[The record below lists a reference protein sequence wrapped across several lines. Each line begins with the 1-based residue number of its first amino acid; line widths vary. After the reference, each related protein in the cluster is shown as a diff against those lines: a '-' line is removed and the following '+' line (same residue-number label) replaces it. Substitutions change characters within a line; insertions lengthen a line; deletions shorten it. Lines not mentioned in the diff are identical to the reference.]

1 MGDDIGGLLEA
12 LAPGTD
18 LADETAGAL
27 SDDLRRLR
35 PYFRSLTGDGVR
47 STLEVIAQS
56 VPLERHEIPSG
67 THVCDWFVPD
77 EWNVRSAHVTHAD
90 GRRVL
95 DIEDDHL
102 HLVAYSVPVH
112 ERMTLTQLR
121 ARLHTLPDRPEW
133 IPYRNTFFNR
143 DWGFCLSQRQ
153 LDTLDEGPY
162 DVVIDTTLEPGSLTY
177 GEVILPGDSAEE
189 VLISSHVCHPSLV
202 NDNLSG
208 IAVATRLAG
217 LLAQLPSRRYTYR
230 FVFAP
235 ATLGALTWL
244 ANNGEVLPRLR
255 HGLVLTGLGGPGHL
269 VYQDTRRS
277 GRPIDAAAGHVVS
290 RLGGEIRD
298 YRPWGYDERQYN
310 SLGFDLPVGRLSRT
324 PHDEYPEYHTSGD
337 DLDFVTGDQ
346 LLDSL
351 RALLSII
358 DVLENDARYR
368 NLQPYGEP
376 QLGRR
381 GLYPTIGGR
390 SADDAIMAM
399 LWTLGLS
406 DGNTSL
412 LDVARQADMDFGDI
426 RSAARSLQSADLLAQ
441 VTDETTPRAG

>member
-1 MGDDIGGLLEA
+1 MGGDICGLLEA

-18 LADETAGAL
+18 RAEELAGAL
-27 SDDLRRLR
+27 SEDLRRLR

-47 STLEVIAQS
+47 ATLDVIGQS
-56 VPLERHEIPSG
+56 VPLTTTEVPSG
-67 THVCDWFVPD
+67 SRACDWIVPD
-77 EWNVRSAHVTHAD
+77 EWSVRAAHLTHAD

-102 HLVAYSVPVH
+102 HLVAHSIPVH

-121 ARLHTLPDRPEW
+121 PRLHTLPDRPEW

-143 DWGFCLSQRQ
+143 DWGFCLSQHQ

-177 GEVILPGDSAEE
+177 GEVVLPGDTEEE
-189 VLISSHVCHPSLV
+189 VLLSAHVCHPSLV

-217 LLAQLPSRRYTYR
+217 LLAQLPSRRHTYR

-244 ANNGEVLPRLR
+244 SRNEEVLPRLR
-255 HGLVLTGLGGPGHL
+255 HGLVLTGLGGPGRL
-269 VYQDTRRS
+269 VYQDTRRA
-277 GRPIDAAAGHVVS
+277 GRPVDLAAGHVVA
-290 RLGGEIRD
+290 RLGGEVRD

-337 DLDFVTGDQ
+337 NLGLVTGEQ
-346 LLDSL
+346 LAGSL
-351 RALLSII
+351 RALLRII
-358 DVLENDARYR
+358 DILENDATYR

-390 SADDAIMAM
+390 SADDSVMAM
-399 LWTLGLS
+399 LWTLALS
-406 DGNTSL
+406 DGQTSVL
-412 LDVARQADMDFGDI
+412 EVAQRADMDFADI
-426 RSAARSLQSADLLAQ
+426 RHASQRLQSAGLLAR
-441 VTDETTPRAG
+441 VPD

>member
-1 MGDDIGGLLEA
+1 MGADIGELLEA
-12 LAPGTD
+12 YAPGTGR
-18 LADETAGAL
+18 ADELASAL
-27 SDDLRRLR
+27 TEDLRRLR
-35 PYFRSLTGDGVR
+35 PYFRSLTGNGVR
-47 STLEVIAQS
+47 STLDIIAQS
-56 VPLERHEIPSG
+56 IPLERREVPSG
-67 THVCDWFVPD
+67 TRACDWVIPD
-77 EWNVRSAHVTHAD
+77 EWNVRAAHLTHAD

-95 DIEDDHL
+95 DIDDDHL
-102 HLVAYSVPVH
+102 HLVAYSVPVR

-121 ARLHTLPDRPEW
+121 PHLHTLPDRPDW

-177 GEVILPGDSAEE
+177 GEVVLPGDSEE
-189 VLISSHVCHPSLV
+189 EFLFSSHICHPSLV

-208 IAVATRLAG
+208 IAVATRLAA
-217 LLAQLPSRRYTYR
+217 LLAQMPSRRYTYR

-235 ATLGALTWL
+235 ATLGAVTWL
-244 ANNGEVLPRLR
+244 SRNGEVLPRLR

-277 GRPIDAAAGHVVS
+277 GRPIDLAAGHVVS
-290 RLGGEIRD
+290 RLGGEVRD

-337 DLDFVTGDQ
+337 DLGLVTGGQ
-346 LLDSL
+346 LADSL
-351 RALLSII
+351 HALLRIV

-381 GLYPTIGGR
+381 GLYPTIGGK
-390 SADDAIMAM
+390 SADEAVMAM
-399 LWTLGLS
+399 LWTLALS
-406 DGNTSL
+406 DGETSA
-412 LDVARQADMDFGDI
+412 LDVARRADLDFAHV
-426 RSAARSLQSADLLAQ
+426 RRAAQRMAATDLLAR
-441 VTDETTPRAG
+441 VDD